1 MNIIF
6 KIIFSF
12 LSLIFFNSCE
22 NLNYPDDIWNEDDI
36 GNQKPFI
43 SSVIPVEGAFA
54 GIDTL
59 TIYGGNFSKVASD
72 NIVYFNE
79 SIGSIISSSDEI
91 IEVVGPN
98 LVSDSITI
106 RIAVQGAL
114 EFGNYNNLYKLYP
127 AVENYGPFDQ
137 FTDIFSLDLDGEE
150 NLIVSLDGAPNA
162 EFWMVDTDQDSSV
175 WSGSLSKGSGM
186 KLGPDESIY
195 FVNYQRFLYKDEQG
209 TEKEN
214 SEIFKRL
221 NGNATDLDFD
231 SYGNLYVGGNGSL
244 IDVVDIQDN
253 DGLSSGVTQVV
264 DLDSL
269 DIVAMKVFTD
279 FLYILTNN
287 NSFDQAI
294 YRMEILNSE
303 GSLGEIEL
311 VFDWSAYSN
320 NQFSAL
326 CFTLDHQGNI
336 FIGSDSELCPITV
349 VENGSARTLYPSI
362 LSPPINYMSW
372 GNSNYLYVINR
383 MSDVNRV
390 QRIDTRSQGADYYG
404 RP

>member
-1 MNIIF
+1 MNVYL
-6 KIIFSF
+6 KIALSF
-12 LSLIFFNSCE
+12 MFLVYFFNCE
-22 NLNYPDDIWNEDDI
+22 NTNYPEDIWDEDNN
-36 GNQKPFI
+36 GSPNPFI
-43 SSVIPVEGAFA
+43 TSVVPEQGAFA

-59 TIYGGNFSKVASD
+59 TINGGNFSTVSSE

-79 SIGSIISSSDEI
+79 SIGRIISSSSEV

-98 LVSDSITI
+98 LVSDSISI

-114 EFGNYNNLYKLYP
+114 EFGSYSNLYKLYP
-127 AVENYGPFDQ
+127 AIENYGPFDQ
-137 FTDIFSLDLDGEE
+137 FTDIFSLDLDREE
-150 NLIVSLDGAPNA
+150 NLIVSLDGSPNA
-162 EFWMVDTDQDSSV
+162 EFWMVDINQDSSV

-186 KLGPDESIY
+186 KLGPDGSIY

-221 NGNATDLDFD
+221 NGNATDLDFY
-231 SYGNLYVGGNGSL
+231 SFGNLYVGGNGSL
-244 IDVVDIQDN
+244 IDVVDIQNN

-264 DLDSL
+264 DLDTL
-269 DIVAMKVFTD
+269 DIVAMRVFSD

-287 NSFDQAI
+287 ASFDQAI
-294 YRMEILNSE
+294 YRMGILNSE
-303 GSLGEIEL
+303 GALGELEF
-311 VFDWSAYSN
+311 VFDWSSYSN

-326 CFTLDHQGNI
+326 CFTLDYQGNLY
-336 FIGSDSELCPITV
+336 IGSDSEIYPITV
-349 VENGSARTLYPSI
+349 VKNGSARTLYPSI

-372 GNSNYLYVINR
+372 GNSNYLYIINR
-383 MSDVNRV
+383 MADVNRV
-390 QRIDTRSQGADYYG
+390 QRINTRALGANYYG

>member
-1 MNIIF
+1 MNIVL
-6 KIIFSF
+6 KTIFSF
-12 LSLIFFNSCE
+12 LTLICFNGCE
-22 NLNYPDDIWNEDDI
+22 NSNYPDDIWNGEDT
-36 GNQKPFI
+36 GSPRPFI
-43 SSVIPVEGAFA
+43 STVIPVEGAFA

-59 TIYGGNFSKVASD
+59 TINGGNFSTVASE

-79 SIGSIISSSDEI
+79 AIGEIISSSGEI
-91 IEVVGPN
+91 VEVVGPN
-98 LVSDSITI
+98 LVGDSISI

-114 EFGNYNNLYKLYP
+114 EFGSYNNLYKLYP
-127 AVENYGPFDQ
+127 AVEDYGPFDQ
-137 FTDIFSLDLDGEE
+137 FTDIFSLDLDREE
-150 NLIVSLDGAPNA
+150 NLIVSLDGSPNA
-162 EFWMVDTDQDSSV
+162 EFWMVDANQDSSV

-186 KLGPDESIY
+186 KLGPDGSIY

-231 SYGNLYVGGNGSL
+231 AFGNLYVGGNGSL

-253 DGLSSGVTQVV
+253 ENLTSGVTQVV
-264 DLDSL
+264 DLDTL
-269 DIVAMKVFTD
+269 DIVAIRVFSG

-287 NSFDQAI
+287 ISFDQAI
-294 YRMEILNSE
+294 YRMEILNSQ
-303 GSLGEIEL
+303 GSLGEIEF

-320 NQFSAL
+320 KQFSAL
-326 CFTLDHQGNI
+326 CFTLDYQGNI
-336 FIGSDSELCPITV
+336 YICSDSELYPITV

-383 MSDVNRV
+383 MSNVNRV

>member
-1 MNIIF
+1 MNVYL
-6 KIIFSF
+6 KITLSFILLIYFS
-12 LSLIFFNSCE
+12 NCE
-22 NLNYPDDIWNEDDI
+22 NTNYPEDIWDEDDN
-36 GNQKPFI
+36 GNPNPFI
-43 SSVIPVEGAFA
+43 TSVVPEQGAFA

-59 TIYGGNFSKVASD
+59 TISGGNYSTVSSE

-79 SIGSIISSSDEI
+79 SIGRIISSSNEMI
-91 IEVVGPN
+91 KVVGPN

-114 EFGNYNNLYKLYP
+114 EFGSYSDLYKLYP

-137 FTDIFSLDLDGEE
+137 FTDIFSLDLDREE
-150 NLIVSLDGAPNA
+150 NLIVSLDGSPNA
-162 EFWMVDTDQDSSV
+162 EFWMVDINQDSSV

-186 KLGPDESIY
+186 KLGPDGSIY

-231 SYGNLYVGGNGSL
+231 SFGNLYVGGNGSL

-253 DGLSSGVTQVV
+253 DGLTSGVTQVV

-269 DIVAMKVFTD
+269 DIVALRVFSGY
-279 FLYILTNN
+279 LYILTNN
-287 NSFDQAI
+287 ASFDQKI
-294 YRMEILNSE
+294 YKLEILDSE
-303 GSLGEIEL
+303 GALGELEF
-311 VFDWSAYSN
+311 VFDWSLYSN

-326 CFTLDHQGNI
+326 CFTLDYQGNLY
-336 FIGSDSELCPITV
+336 IGSDSELHPITV
-349 VENGSARTLYPSI
+349 VKNGSARTLYPSI
-362 LSPPINYMSW
+362 LSAPINYMSW
-372 GNSNYLYVINR
+372 GNSNYLYTINR
-383 MSDVNRV
+383 MADVNRV
-390 QRIDTRSQGADYYG
+390 QRINTRTQGAEYHG

>member
-1 MNIIF
+1 MNLVF
-6 KIIFSF
+6 KIVLFF
-12 LSLIFFNSCE
+12 LTLICFNGCE
-22 NLNYPDDIWNEDDI
+22 NSNYPDDIWNENDL
-36 GNQKPFI
+36 GNPKPFI
-43 SSVIPVEGAFA
+43 TSILPEEGGFA

-59 TIYGGNFSKVASD
+59 TIYGGNFSTIASE

-79 SIGSIISSSDEI
+79 AIGSIISSSDEM

-98 LVSDSITI
+98 LVSDSISI
-106 RIAVQGAL
+106 RIAVLGAL
-114 EFGNYNNLYKLYP
+114 EFGSYNILYKLYP
-127 AVENYGPFDQ
+127 AVEDYGPFDQ
-137 FTDIFSLDLDGEE
+137 FTDIFSLDLDREE
-150 NLIVSLDGAPNA
+150 NLIVSLDGSPNA
-162 EFWMVDTDQDSSV
+162 EFWMVDIDQDSSV

-186 KLGPDESIY
+186 KLGPDGSIY

-231 SYGNLYVGGNGSL
+231 SFGNLYVGGNGSL

-269 DIVAMKVFTD
+269 DIVAMRVFSG

-287 NSFDQAI
+287 ISFDQAI
-294 YRMEILNSE
+294 YKMEILNSE
-303 GSLGEIEL
+303 GALGEIEF
-311 VFDWSAYSN
+311 VFDWSSYSN

-326 CFTLDHQGNI
+326 CFTIDYQGNI
-336 FIGSDSELCPITV
+336 YIGSDSELYPITV
-349 VENGSARTLYPSI
+349 VENGSASTLYPSI

-372 GNSNYLYVINR
+372 GNSNYLYIINR

-390 QRIDTRSQGADYYG
+390 QRINTRTQGADYHG

>member
-1 MNIIF
+1 MNLVF
-6 KIIFSF
+6 KIVLFF
-12 LSLIFFNSCE
+12 LTLFCFNGCE
-22 NLNYPDDIWNEDDI
+22 NSNYPDDIWNENDL
-36 GNQKPFI
+36 GNPKPFI
-43 SSVIPVEGAFA
+43 TSILPEEGGFA

-59 TIYGGNFSKVASD
+59 TIYGGNFSTIASE

-79 SIGSIISSSDEI
+79 AIGSIISSSDEM

-98 LVSDSITI
+98 LVSDSISI
-106 RIAVQGAL
+106 RIAVLGAL
-114 EFGNYNNLYKLYP
+114 EFGSYNILYKLYP
-127 AVENYGPFDQ
+127 AVEDYGPFDQ
-137 FTDIFSLDLDGEE
+137 FTDIFSLDLDREE
-150 NLIVSLDGAPNA
+150 NLIVSLDGSPNA
-162 EFWMVDTDQDSSV
+162 EFWMVDIDQDSSV

-186 KLGPDESIY
+186 KLGPDGSIY

-231 SYGNLYVGGNGSL
+231 SFGNLYVGGNGSL

-269 DIVAMKVFTD
+269 DIVAMRVFSG

-287 NSFDQAI
+287 ISFDQAI
-294 YRMEILNSE
+294 YKMEILNNE
-303 GSLGEIEL
+303 GALGEIEF
-311 VFDWSAYSN
+311 VFDWSSYSN

-326 CFTLDHQGNI
+326 CFTIDYQGNI
-336 FIGSDSELCPITV
+336 YIGSDSELYPITV
-349 VENGSARTLYPSI
+349 VENGSASTLYPSI

-372 GNSNYLYVINR
+372 GNSNYLYIINR

-390 QRIDTRSQGADYYG
+390 QRINTRTQGADYHG